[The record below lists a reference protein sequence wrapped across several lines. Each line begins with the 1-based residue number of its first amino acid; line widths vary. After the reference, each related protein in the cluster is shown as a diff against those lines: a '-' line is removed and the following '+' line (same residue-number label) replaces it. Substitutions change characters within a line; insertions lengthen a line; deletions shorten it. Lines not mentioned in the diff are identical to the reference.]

1 VSTFRLPDLGE
12 GLHEAEITAWH
23 VAPGDRV
30 KAGDTLVAV
39 ETDKAVVEIPSPES
53 GVVQRCHGQ
62 VGDHVAVGDPLV
74 EIGPDAPGEAAPA
87 LVGRLP
93 GEAPRQP
100 APPRPAAPP
109 LPPGGGAPAIKASPA
124 VRAEARRLG
133 IDLAAVPGSGPAG
146 VVTLADLG
154 RAAAATS
161 RVLAEPLRGPRRAM
175 ARNMARAQAEV
186 AAATVTDEA
195 VVAHW
200 TAATDVTGELI
211 AAVVAGCR
219 AAPALNA
226 WFDGPSLTRTLH
238 DAVDLGIAMDTEG
251 GLFVPVLRRAGSLD
265 AASRRAE
272 LDRLKAAVADH
283 SVAQADLA
291 RPTLTLSNFG
301 TLGGRHAALML
312 LPPQVA
318 ILGAGRTR
326 KAVVPVK
333 GKPAIRRVLPLS
345 LTFDHRAVTG
355 GEAARFLAAVIETLE
370 QGGTA
375 RGATP
380 DA

>member
-1 VSTFRLPDLGE
+1 MSTFRLPDLGE

-39 ETDKAVVEIPSPES
+39 ETDKAVVEIPAPES
-53 GVVQRCHGQ
+53 GVVQQCHGA
-62 VGDHVAVGDPLV
+62 VGERVAVGDPLV
-74 EIGPDAPGEAAPA
+74 EIGQATPGEAAPS

-93 GEAPRQP
+93 GEAPRAAAALP
-100 APPRPAAPP
+100 AGKSAPP
-109 LPPGGGAPAIKASPA
+109 IKASPA

-146 VVTLADLG
+146 IVTLADLE

-186 AAATVTDEA
+186 AAATVTEEA
-195 VVAHW
+195 VVGHW
-200 TAATDVTGELI
+200 TAATDVTLELI
-211 AAVVAGCR
+211 TAVVAGCR

-226 WFDGPSLTRTLH
+226 WLDGPSLTRTVHASL
-238 DAVDLGIAMDTEG
+238 DLGIAMDTAG

-265 AASRRAE
+265 AAGRRAE
-272 LDRLKAAVADH
+272 LDRLKAAVAGR
-283 SVAQADLA
+283 SVTPADLA

-318 ILGAGRTR
+318 ILGAGRAR

-370 QGGTA
+370 QGGAA
-375 RGATP
+375 RGDTP